1 MAHKTN
7 AMRVLDAHGIA
18 YIAAAYSPALHSGE
32 EVAQA
37 IGQPP
42 ERVYK
47 TLVAMA
53 EPATWLLV
61 MVPSNAELD
70 LKRCAS
76 AVGVK
81 RLRMATRK
89 EAEHKTGLLA
99 GGISP
104 LALLRK
110 PFSIYLDRH
119 AIQWETIWISAGQR
133 GYNLQIGVT
142 DLIAVTGAQVIDAVG
157 HLEPDYG

>member
-1 MAHKTN
+1 MAQKTN
-7 AMRVLDAHGIA
+7 AMRVLDARKIA
-18 YIAAAYSPALHSGE
+18 YTAASYSPALHSGE
-32 EVAQA
+32 EVAHA

-42 ERVYK
+42 EQVFK
-47 TLVAMA
+47 TLVAIS
-53 EPATWLLV
+53 EPVTWLLV

-70 LKRCAS
+70 LKWCAA

-89 EAEHKTGLLA
+89 EAESRTGLLA

-104 LALLRK
+104 LALLQK

-119 AIQWETIWISAGQR
+119 AMLWDTIWISAGQR
-133 GYNLQIGVT
+133 GYNLRIAVD

-157 HLEPDYG
+157 EI

>member
-7 AMRVLDAHGIA
+7 AMRVLEARNIE
-18 YIAAAYSPALHSGE
+18 YTAAAYSPTLHSGE
-32 EVAQA
+32 EVAHA

-42 ERVYK
+42 EQVFK
-47 TLVAMA
+47 TLVAVS

-70 LKRCAS
+70 LKVCAA

-81 RLRMATRK
+81 RLRMATRR
-89 EAEHKTGLLA
+89 EAESRTGLLA

-104 LALLRK
+104 LALLQK
-110 PFSIYLDRH
+110 PFSIYLDQH
-119 AIQWETIWISAGQR
+119 AILWDAIWISAGQR
-133 GYNLQIGVT
+133 GFNLRIAVA
-142 DLIAVTGAQVIDAVG
+142 DLLEVTGAQMIDAISG
-157 HLEPDYG
+157 I